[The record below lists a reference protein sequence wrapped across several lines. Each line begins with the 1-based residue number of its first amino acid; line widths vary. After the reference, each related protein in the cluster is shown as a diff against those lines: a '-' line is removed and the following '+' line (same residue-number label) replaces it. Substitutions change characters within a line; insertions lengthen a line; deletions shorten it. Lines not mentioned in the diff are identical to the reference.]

1 MFVHV
6 VLTSRGSWVRAP
18 QRPPIH
24 QGKCRRCVDLTNAV
38 QRWCNK
44 GGRDGNGVVVAR
56 AFLDAQRAERS
67 PELTAPPE
75 VAGMTLELL
84 RYSLPWWWMRPH
96 CLRAGRSADWSKRQW
111 TRVFKAA
118 GFLSDDRQVGA
129 PTRPITLLLRRFVAL
144 CTRTVLDDLS
154 APRPDLR
161 T

>member
-96 CLRAGRSADWSKRQW
+96 CCGLAVRLTGPSVSGLVSSRRRASCRMTGKLARRRDPSRSY
-111 TRVFKAA
+111 
-118 GFLSDDRQVGA
+118 
-129 PTRPITLLLRRFVAL
+129 
-144 CTRTVLDDLS
+144 
-154 APRPDLR
+154 
-161 T
+161 